1 MTEPSVLEMIE
12 KARKA
17 QQRYYQTHDVQLE
30 IDLDPEEE
38 DAGSADIAVA
48 SSCEE

>member
-1 MTEPSVLEMIE
+1 MEEPSVLDMIE

-17 QQRYYQTHDVQLE
+17 QQRYLQTHDVQLE

-38 DAGSADIAVA
+38 DHAGDDRPD
-48 SSCEE
+48 EH